1 MNAAFFHLAE
11 SRGILALA
19 GEDRQAFL
27 QGLVSNDLRYVSPE
41 RAIHAAFL
49 TAQGK
54 YLHDFF
60 IAEIGDS
67 YLLDVEGERRGDLL
81 KRLSLYKLR
90 SRIRLEDA
98 QASFAVALLYG
109 EKALAQAGLP
119 ARRGAARVQDGGLL
133 YVDPRLAEIGA
144 RAILPRD
151 KAAAILAGLG
161 FAPGNFADYDRRRIA
176 LGLADGSRD
185 LVLEKSILLENGF
198 DEGGSIDWQKG
209 CYLGQELTART
220 KYRGLVKKRL
230 LPVAIEGAP
239 PPPATPLYCAGIEAG
254 EMRGAH
260 ADGKSGLALI
270 RLERLPEILA
280 KGLESGSTRLS
291 PRLPDWIVLPQTATD
306 EVRS

>member
-1 MNAAFFHLAE
+1 MNPAFFHLAE
-11 SRGILALA
+11 SRAILALA

-27 QGLVSNDLRYVSPE
+27 QGLVSNDLRQVGPE

-60 IAEIGDS
+60 IAALGDL
-67 YLLDVEGERRGDLL
+67 YLLDAEAERRGDLL

-98 QASFAVALLYG
+98 QASFTVAFLYG
-109 EKALAQAGLP
+109 EAALAQAELP
-119 ARRGAARVQDGGLL
+119 ARPGAARAWEGGIL
-133 YVDPRLAEIGA
+133 YVDPRHAGWGA
-144 RAILPRD
+144 RAILPRAT
-151 KAAAILAGLG
+151 AATALTGLG
-161 FAPGNFADYDRRRIA
+161 FAPGSFADYDRRRIA

-185 LVLEKSILLENGF
+185 LVVEKSILLENGF
-198 DEGGSIDWQKG
+198 DEWGSIDWQKG

-239 PPPATPLYCAGIEAG
+239 PPLATPLYCAGIEAG

-270 RLERLPEILA
+270 RLDRLPEILA
-280 KGLESGSTRLS
+280 KGLESGPTRLS
-291 PRLPDWIVLPQTATD
+291 PHLPDWIVLPQTATD